1 MTEDRTADGVVRQW
15 YVLRSKPKKEA
26 TSAAL
31 LQRAGIEVYV
41 PEVKVQKQ
49 PYRPPAIE
57 PLFPG
62 YLFSRLS
69 PQLGEIRL
77 AKYTPGISYVV
88 GFGGEAYQVP
98 DDLIVSIQQRIA
110 RGNGRTSPAFQHGE
124 RVVIT
129 SGPLRDI
136 EAIFDRQLSA
146 SGRVRLFIRILQRLC
161 QAEVYIGQ
169 LRGSGQVAKPAQ
181 D

>member
-1 MTEDRTADGVVRQW
+1 MAGDTSQDGAIRQW

-26 TSAAL
+26 ASAAL

-41 PEVKVQKQ
+41 PEVRVQKR
-49 PYRPPAIE
+49 PYHPPTVE

-77 AKYTPGISYVV
+77 ARYTPGILYVV
-88 GFGGEAYQVP
+88 GFGEEACPVP

-110 RGNGRTSPAFQHGE
+110 REKGRAAFPDYQPGE
-124 RVVIT
+124 RVLIT
-129 SGPLRDI
+129 SGPLRDL
-136 EAIFDRQLSA
+136 EGVFDRRLSA
-146 SGRVRLFIRILQRLC
+146 SGRVRVFIHILHRLC
-161 QAEVYIGQ
+161 GAEVHIGQ
-169 LRGSGQVAKPAQ
+169 LQRAGKAAGIA
-181 D
+181 